1 MRHAPLTG
9 EMRNIRPQNYRN
21 RGTNSWTRSWQVHFT
36 FKGRKP
42 VSESFN
48 WNRYGGEE
56 ASRVMAQRFR
66 DAMENEFAAS
76 GIGYGKFGDVDLD
89 PEHGIYRSKGKK
101 RTPSGDRFYPFW
113 SADWPGIE
121 KKIVVQKFPVMTYGG
136 EEPAKAAALA
146 ARKAGLENYLDH
158 LRRGLV
164 PRMKSV
170 NAAGEGQAAPYT
182 LFMPPADLDIP
193 LWRYMDFTKFV
204 SMLQNDGL
212 YFPTVEMLVDP
223 FEGSYARGNEEFRPR
238 VYKHLPNRFNLTAAE
253 MVNRLR
259 GHVAVSCWHSNEQES
274 AAMWK
279 LYALSHEAVCVQTTF
294 RKLQAA
300 MAEQAQVGMV
310 RYVDYEDGWIPESNP
325 LAPFLYKRKSFE
337 HEREVRAIIE
347 PTEMAALLKLEGEP
361 TASAGRWVKINV
373 AKTIERVL
381 IAPDARSWFLEL
393 VRQVTARYEQG
404 ALPVV
409 PSALARAPFY

>member
-9 EMRNIRPQNYRN
+9 EMRNIRPQNYRK

-56 ASRVMAQRFR
+56 PSRLMAQRFR

-89 PEHGIYRSKGKK
+89 PEHGIYRSAGRK
-101 RTPSGDRFYPFW
+101 RTPNGDRFYPFW
-113 SADWPGIE
+113 SADWPGIDT
-121 KKIVVQKFPVMTYGG
+121 KIVVKNFPVMTYGG
-136 EEPAKAAALA
+136 EEPAIA
-146 ARKAGLENYLDH
+146 ARKAGLDNYLEH

-164 PRMKSV
+164 PRMKS
-170 NAAGEGQAAPYT
+170 AANGTADSQATPYS
-182 LFMPPADLDIP
+182 LFMPPANPDIA

-212 YFPTVEMLVDP
+212 YFPTVAMLVDS

-238 VYKHLPNRFNLTAAE
+238 VYKHLPNRFHLTAGQ
-253 MVNRLR
+253 MVKRLH

-279 LYALSHEAVCVQTTF
+279 LYAQTHEAVCVQTTF

-300 MAEQAQVGMV
+300 VTGRARVGMV
-310 RYVDYEDGWIPESNP
+310 RYVDYEKGWIPESNP

-347 PTEMAALLKLEGEP
+347 PAEMEELLKIDSEP
-361 TASAGRWVKINV
+361 IPALGRWVRINV
-373 AKTIERVL
+373 AETIEHVL
-381 IAPDARSWFLEL
+381 IAPDAPLWFLEL
-393 VRQVTARYEQG
+393 VQQVTAKYERG
-404 ALPVV
+404 AIPVV
-409 PSALARAPFY
+409 PSALAREPFY